1 MGKPGIMGIQSI
13 TIKTAWTAL
22 AVLMTFSSA
31 QAQFSPDSNAPINGA
46 ADSAVSEPGLTIF
59 SGQVDVRQGDV
70 RILSDTM
77 KVYSGSSNSTE
88 AFDDVS
94 KIEAIGNFY
103 YLTPDQEVRGDRG
116 VYERAT
122 DTFTVTGNVILLQGE
137 DNVVTGD
144 RLLYNLGDGQARVV
158 GNCKGRRCGRKGR
171 VSILIKNSGS
181 TQR

>member
-1 MGKPGIMGIQSI
+1 MGIQK
-13 TIKTAWTAL
+13 KTL
-22 AVLMTFSSA
+22 KVGLMVMSAFLSVSSA
-31 QAQFSPDSNAPINGA
+31 QAQFSPDSDAPIRGA

-77 KVYSGSSNSTE
+77 RVYSSSANTTE

-103 YLTPDQEVRGDRG
+103 YLTPDQEVRGQQG

-122 DTFTVTGNVILLQGE
+122 DSFTVTGDVILLQGE

-144 RLLYNLGDGQARVV
+144 TLIYNLTSGEARVV
-158 GNCKGRRCGRKGR
+158 GSCKGRRCGRKGR
-171 VSILIKNSGS
+171 VSILIRNTGAN
-181 TQR
+181 QG